1 MSSSYEFKIIAKINN
16 ICDRFVPSSL
26 RFLSEFA
33 EAPWIDGGPRILR
46 RELDSLKVHAK
57 YEE

>member
-1 MSSSYEFKIIAKINN
+1 MTFHVLGDGLVS
-16 ICDRFVPSSL
+16 SSL

-33 EAPWIDGGPRILR
+33 EAPWIDGGTRISR

>member
-1 MSSSYEFKIIAKINN
+1 VSSSFG
-16 ICDRFVPSSL
+16 
-26 RFLSEFA
+26 FLGEFA
-33 EAPWIDGGPRILR
+33 EAPWIDGGTRISR

>member
-1 MSSSYEFKIIAKINN
+1 MIPN
-16 ICDRFVPSSL
+16 DGFVSFSL

-33 EAPWIDGGPRILR
+33 EAPWIDGGTRISH